1 MWQDEQ
7 RLAPEN
13 SVSPRARSPAVAAAG
28 CWTERRYVMIRQ
40 ISWFGSPFGGIAVPG
55 TPSLIVR
62 NSSASDPPWLH
73 DPVVRSGPRMPPF
86 PATP

>member
-13 SVSPRARSPAVAAAG
+13 SVSPRARSPAVATAG

-40 ISWFGSPFGGIAVPG
+40 ISWFGSA
-55 TPSLIVR
+55 L
-62 NSSASDPPWLH
+62 AAW
-73 DPVVRSGPRMPPF
+73 RS
-86 PATP
+86 PARRH